1 MKKSTFIIKK
11 WLARGLV
18 VAGALI
24 SVTACHHSKKPINS
38 DASESLS
45 SSATSEPSDVS
56 PVEDVYGPPIEEV
69 SEVEVV
75 YGPPSYFDDQEAA
88 PTIVDEQPTG
98 PQKVK

>member
-24 SVTACHHSKKPINS
+24 GVTACHHSKKPINS

-56 PVEDVYGPPIEEV
+56 PVEDVYGPP
-69 SEVEVV
+69 
-75 YGPPSYFDDQEAA
+75 SYFDDQEAA